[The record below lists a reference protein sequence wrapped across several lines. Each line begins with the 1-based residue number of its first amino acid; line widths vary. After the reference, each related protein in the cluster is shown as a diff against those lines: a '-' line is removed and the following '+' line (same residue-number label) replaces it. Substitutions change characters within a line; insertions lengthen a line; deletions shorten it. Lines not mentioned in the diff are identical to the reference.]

1 MKKIFVLISIFIS
14 ALIYV
19 NAQVCDVTISTTFAG
34 SSGEDGN
41 MFNITAVNTITINQF
56 EGNINGDGGIQLYYK
71 SGTYQGSEDNPGAW
85 IFIGEVNVT
94 SAGIG
99 VPSPIP
105 VTVNV
110 TIPAGQTYAFYITG
124 DGTGAT
130 LVYTDGTQEDS
141 VYVYDAN
148 LEIKEGIGIKY
159 PFFTTFTPKVWN
171 GIVHYTPLLT
181 TTITKTDVT
190 CNGGSDGSAVF
201 TVVSGGT
208 PPYDFIWS
216 SGDIT
221 LGTSSPTD
229 SVTGLPAGT
238 YSVTVTDVNGCIA
251 TDNISVSEPFISLSF
266 NTTQALCNEICDGS
280 ATVTPS
286 GGTEPYTYL
295 WDDGQTDSIATGLC
309 MDTVT
314 VTVTD
319 AHGCTKTDTANIL
332 AGSISLSFF
341 SVDVSL
347 CLICDGIA
355 VVTPSG
361 GAAPYTYLW
370 NDGQTDP
377 GVTGLCAE
385 TYIVTVTDSI
395 GCMEQDSVTISP
407 PYPSTFNLNHNNSVC
422 SGTCNGW
429 AQVSGSG
436 TSGPSPHTYLWS
448 NGQTDQ
454 IIWDLCAGNYS
465 VTVTDANGCSGSK
478 NFTIS
483 SFSELSLSTT
493 TFQSQCGICD
503 GWAVLSP
510 SGGSGAPY
518 NYLWSNLQT
527 TQVATGLC
535 AGIYTV
541 TVTDLLYCTATDT
554 VSITSPSG
562 MSLSFSSSDASCSL
576 CDGIGIVTPSGG
588 SAPYN
593 YLWSDGQ
600 TDSTATGLCGG
611 TYPVTVTDALG
622 CPIID
627 NISISEPF
635 PVSLSVSTVTAACDS
650 CNGSATATA
659 SGGTA
664 PYTYL
669 WSNGQTDS
677 TITDLCSGI
686 YPVTV
691 TNAEGCSAIGTA
703 TITGVYDI
711 IESFMVLN
719 NITCFGDT
727 NGTAELF
734 IPWPLPVDIVWSNG
748 DSIIGSMD
756 TIYIAT
762 DLAAG
767 IHTVTVTDADGCMD
781 IDSVVIWQPSALNLT
796 INKADANCGINDGM
810 AWIIVNGAIPPYTYL
825 WSNGATQDTISGLSS
840 GAYTV
845 TVTDANG
852 CEESGAIN
860 VNELDAPII
869 TIDSIENVY
878 CNGGNNGAIYITA
891 AGGVL
896 PYNFLWSNTDT
907 TEDVSNLTAGEYT
920 LTVTGANFCQSF
932 EHIIINEPPAMNL
945 AAFQIISQ
953 GAAYVIVSGG
963 TPPYSYLWS
972 SGGTDFTETG
982 LYDGV
987 YTVTVTDNNGCTAL
1001 DSITITGS
1009 PLTYTITGEITLNDT
1024 NISVTN
1030 VEVYLSGDLN
1040 NITYP
1045 DTTGFYYF
1053 SDLLEGNYTV
1063 TPLLSNFEFTPDSY
1077 SYSPL
1082 DTNMYNQDFIGNKIF
1097 TYLISGYVTLLDS
1110 NYSVT
1115 NVAMILSG
1123 DTNIAQFP
1131 DNIGYYCFSDLLEG
1145 YYTVTPFLTDFEFLP
1160 NSYSYSPLDTN
1171 QYIQNFIGS
1180 LNNYIQEYLSGKIR
1194 IYPNPTKNKLYIEF
1208 GDNNIKIEKL
1218 TLFNTLGV
1226 ILYTKEVKELKAQ
1239 KIKIDLSGYKGG
1251 VYYLN
1256 IQTKNGIL
1264 RKKVAVIN

>member
-1 MKKIFVLISIFIS
+1 MKKIFVLIVIFIS

-34 SSGEDGN
+34 GSGEDGN
-41 MFNITAVNTITINQF
+41 MFNITAVNTVTINQF
-56 EGNINGDGGIQLYYK
+56 EGNINGDGGIQIYYK

-99 VPSPIP
+99 VPTPIP
-105 VTVNV
+105 VTVDV

-171 GIVHYTPLLT
+171 GIVHYTP
-181 TTITKTDVT
+181 
-190 CNGGSDGSAVF
+190 
-201 TVVSGGT
+201 
-208 PPYDFIWS
+208 
-216 SGDIT
+216 
-221 LGTSSPTD
+221 
-229 SVTGLPAGT
+229 
-238 YSVTVTDVNGCIA
+238 
-251 TDNISVSEPFISLSF
+251 PFISLSF
-266 NTTQALCNEICDGS
+266 ESTLALCPEVCDGSATVTPSGGNAPYTYLWDDGQTDSTATGLCMGTNEVTVTDADGCTKTVSVNISAGSPISLSFDSTWTTCPEVCDGS

-295 WDDGQTDSIATGLC
+295 WDDGQTDSTAAGLC
-309 MDTVT
+309 MGIVT
-314 VTVTD
+314 VTATD
-319 AHGCTKTDTANIL
+319 ANGCTKTDSVSIL

-341 SVDVSL
+341 STDVSS
-347 CLICDGIA
+347 CTVCDGIA
-355 VVTPSG
+355 IVTPSG

-370 NDGQTDP
+370 NDGQTDSTA
-377 GVTGLCAE
+377 TGLCAG
-385 TYIVTVTDSI
+385 TNTVTVADSI
-395 GCMEQDSVTISP
+395 GCMEEGSVTISSYQIKISLSYNQFICGGTCTGYAQAWVSEGVP
-407 PYPSTFNLNHNNSVC
+407 PY
-422 SGTCNGW
+422 
-429 AQVSGSG
+429 
-436 TSGPSPHTYLWS
+436 TYLWS
-448 NGQTDQ
+448 NGETDE
-454 IIWDLCAGNYS
+454 IIYDLCAGNYS
-465 VTVTDANGCSGSK
+465 VTVTDANECSASK
-478 NFTIS
+478 NLTIL
-483 SFSELSLSTT
+483 SFNELSLSTAT
-493 TFQSQCGICD
+493 YQSQCGICD
-503 GWAVLSP
+503 GWAAVST
-510 SGGSGAPY
+510 SGGTSPY
-518 NYLWSNLQT
+518 NYLWSDGQA
-527 TQVATGLC
+527 TQLAAGLC
-535 AGIYTV
+535 VGIYTV
-541 TVTDLLYCTATDT
+541 TVTDYHGCTETDT
-554 VSITSPSG
+554 VSITSSSG
-562 MSLSFSSSDASCSL
+562 MSLSFSSSDASCGV
-576 CDGIGIVTPSGG
+576 CDGTGIVTPSGG
-588 SAPYN
+588 SVPYN
-593 YLWSDGQ
+593 YLWSDAQ
-600 TDSTATGLCGG
+600 TDSTATGLCPG
-611 TYPVTVTDALG
+611 TYQVTVTDALG

-627 NISISEPF
+627 NITISEPF
-635 PVSLSVSTVTAACDS
+635 PVSLSVSSVAAACDS
-650 CNGSATATA
+650 CNGSATAIA
-659 SGGTA
+659 SGGAA

-677 TITDLCSGI
+677 TATELCNGI

-691 TNAEGCSAIGTA
+691 TNAETCSATGTA
-703 TITGVYDI
+703 NITGVYDI

-825 WSNGATQDTISGLSS
+825 WSNGATQDTISGLYS
-840 GAYTV
+840 GVYTV

-852 CEESGAIN
+852 CEEYGTGN

-869 TIDSIENVY
+869 TVDSIENIS
-878 CNGGNNGAIYITA
+878 CNGGNNGAIYLTA

-896 PYNFLWSNTDT
+896 PYNFLWSNSDT
-907 TEDVSNLTAGEYT
+907 TEDVSNLTAGGYT
-920 LTVTGANFCQSF
+920 VSVTGANSCQSI
-932 EHIIINEPPAMNL
+932 EHIIINEPPDSMVL

-953 GAAYVIVSGG
+953 GAAYVLVTGG

-972 SGGTDFTETG
+972 SGGTEFTETG

-1001 DSITITGS
+1001 DSITITGF
-1009 PLTYTITGEITLNDT
+1009 PLTYTITGEITLTDT
-1024 NISVTN
+1024 NVSVTN
-1030 VEVYLSGDLN
+1030 VEVYLSGDIN

-1226 ILYTKEVKELKAQ
+1226 ILYTKEVKELNAQ
-1239 KIKIDLSGYKGG
+1239 KIKIDISDFKAGI
-1251 VYYLN
+1251 YYLV
-1256 IQTKNGIL
+1256 IQAEDGIL
-1264 RKKVAVIN
+1264 MKKISVIR